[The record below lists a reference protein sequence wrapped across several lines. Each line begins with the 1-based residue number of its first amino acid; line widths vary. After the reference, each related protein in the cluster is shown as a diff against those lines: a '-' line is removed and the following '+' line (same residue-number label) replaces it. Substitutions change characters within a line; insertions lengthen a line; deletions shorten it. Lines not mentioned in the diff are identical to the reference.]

1 MSAGGML
8 RPAGPQAEA
17 LAGVMN
23 TTLIVCAFAFVFAM
37 VCLAAA
43 LWWKGR
49 RPVSTALWLWGGGLV
64 LPVLVFGGLLLHGE
78 RQAYGLDDPSPP
90 GAMRVAVTGHLWWW
104 SMRYE
109 AEPASSTA
117 RNAQGTSAA
126 PDLPAFSTANE
137 LRVPVGRPV
146 TLTLAS
152 DDVIH
157 SYWVPALG
165 GKVDMVPGRLN
176 RLTFTASQPG
186 VFRGPCSE
194 YCGTQHAAMVL
205 QVVAMPPDEFARWRQ
220 AQAAAAPEPVS
231 RQALRGAAL
240 FRENGCA
247 SCHSVR
253 STGGGGDAGN
263 AGVSGSARQDLADA
277 PPLGPD
283 LTHVAS
289 RLWLGAGALRNR
301 DPLGDPRTALRQWIR
316 DVQQVKP
323 GARMPSYKH
332 LSADEID
339 AIVEFL
345 AGPPV
350 AGGGSDRPL
359 VAATPA
365 GPEEKTP

>member
-17 LAGVMN
+17 LAGVMTN
-23 TTLIVCAFAFVFAM
+23 TLIVCAFAFVFAM
-37 VCLAAA
+37 VCLAGA

-49 RPVSTALWLWGGGLV
+49 RPVPTALWLWGGGLV

-78 RQAYGLDDPSPP
+78 RQAFGLDDPSPP

-104 SMRYE
+104 SMQYGE
-109 AEPASSTA
+109 EPDA
-117 RNAQGTSAA
+117 
-126 PDLPAFSTANE
+126 PAFATANE

-152 DDVIH
+152 EDVIH

-165 GKVDMVPGRLN
+165 GKVDLVPGRLN

-205 QVVAMPPDEFARWRQ
+205 QVVAMPPDEFAQWRR
-220 AQAAAAPEPVS
+220 AQAGVAQEPVS

-247 SCHSVR
+247 ACHAVR
-253 STGGGGDAGN
+253 DKD
-263 AGVSGSARQDLADA
+263 VARQGLSAA

-301 DPLGDPRTALRQWIR
+301 DPLGDPRTALRQWIT

-323 GARMPSYKH
+323 GARMPSYRH
-332 LSADEID
+332 LRADEID
-339 AIVEFL
+339 AMVEFL

-350 AGGGSDRPL
+350 TGGGSERPL
-359 VAATPA
+359 VASTP
-365 GPEEKTP
+365 

>member
-23 TTLIVCAFAFVFAM
+23 TTLVVCAFAFVFAM
-37 VCLAAA
+37 VCLGAA

-104 SMRYE
+104 AMRYE
-109 AEPASSTA
+109 AEAGQGPGAPA
-117 RNAQGTSAA
+117 
-126 PDLPAFSTANE
+126 LPAFATANE

-152 DDVIH
+152 EDVIH

-205 QVVAMPPDEFARWRQ
+205 QVVAMPPDDFARWRQ
-220 AQAAAAPEPVS
+220 AQAGAAPEPVS

-240 FRENGCA
+240 FREHGCVACHAVRGVDDERNG
-247 SCHSVR
+247 
-253 STGGGGDAGN
+253 
-263 AGVSGSARQDLADA
+263 SGEDLAKA

-283 LTHVAS
+283 LTHVAT

-323 GARMPSYKH
+323 GARMPAYRH

-339 AIVEFL
+339 ALVAFL

-350 AGGGSDRPL
+350 AGSDAERPL
-359 VAATPA
+359 VAAAP
-365 GPEEKTP
+365 

>member
-17 LAGVMN
+17 LAGVMS
-23 TTLIVCAFAFVFAM
+23 TTLVVCAFAFVFAM

-43 LWWKGR
+43 LWWRGR
-49 RPVSTALWLWGGGLV
+49 RPVPAALWLWGGGLV

-78 RQAYGLDDPSPP
+78 RQALGLDDPSPP
-90 GAMRVAVTGHLWWW
+90 GALRVAVTGHLWWW

-109 AEPASSTA
+109 AEPASSAA
-117 RNAQGTSAA
+117 RNAQGKTVAQ
-126 PDLPAFSTANE
+126 DMPAFATANE

-152 DDVIH
+152 EDVIH

-165 GKVDMVPGRLN
+165 GKVDLVPGRLN

-205 QVVAMPPDEFARWRQ
+205 QVVAMPPDEFARWRL
-220 AQAAAAPEPVS
+220 AQAGNAPEPVS
-231 RQALRGAAL
+231 PQALRGAAL
-240 FRENGCA
+240 FQEHGCIA
-247 SCHSVR
+247 CHAVR
-253 STGGGGDAGN
+253 GTGSTR
-263 AGVSGSARQDLADA
+263 VSGSSGTGRQDLAQA

-301 DPLGDPRTALRQWIR
+301 DPLGDPRTALRQWIT

-332 LSADEID
+332 LRADEID
-339 AIVEFL
+339 AMVAFL

-359 VAATPA
+359 VAVTP
-365 GPEEKTP
+365 

>member
-23 TTLIVCAFAFVFAM
+23 TALVVCAFAFVFAM
-37 VCLAAA
+37 VCLGAA

-78 RQAYGLDDPSPP
+78 RQALGLDDPAPP
-90 GAMRVAVTGHLWWW
+90 GALRVAVTGHLWWW
-104 SMRYE
+104 SMNYQ
-109 AEPASSTA
+109 AEPDA
-117 RNAQGTSAA
+117 
-126 PDLPAFSTANE
+126 PAFATANE

-152 DDVIH
+152 EDVIH

-165 GKVDMVPGRLN
+165 GKVDLVPGRLN

-194 YCGTQHAAMVL
+194 YCGVQHAAMVL
-205 QVVAMPPDEFARWRQ
+205 QVVAMPPEEFAKWRH
-220 AQAAAAPEPVS
+220 AQAADAPEPVS

-240 FRENGCA
+240 FRENGCVACHAVRGTSVAGAAGAA
-247 SCHSVR
+247 SP
-253 STGGGGDAGN
+253 AG
-263 AGVSGSARQDLADA
+263 ATKQDLAQA

-301 DPLGDPRTALRQWIR
+301 DPLGDPRTALRQWIT

-323 GARMPSYKH
+323 GARMPSYRQ
-332 LSADEID
+332 LTTDEID

-350 AGGGSDRPL
+350 AGGGSERPL
-359 VAATPA
+359 VAATP
-365 GPEEKTP
+365 

>member
-8 RPAGPQAEA
+8 RPAGPQAQA
-17 LAGVMN
+17 LAEVMT
-23 TTLIVCAFAFVFAM
+23 TTLVVCAFAFVFAM
-37 VCLAAA
+37 ACLAAA

-78 RQAYGLDDPSPP
+78 RRAFGLDDPSPP
-90 GAMRVAVTGHLWWW
+90 GALRVAVTGHLWWW
-104 SMRYE
+104 AMQYD
-109 AEPASSTA
+109 AESGA
-117 RNAQGTSAA
+117 
-126 PDLPAFSTANE
+126 PAFATANE

-152 DDVIH
+152 EDVIH

-205 QVVAMPPDEFARWRQ
+205 QVVAMPPEEFARWRR
-220 AQAAAAPEPVS
+220 AQAGAAPEPVS

-247 SCHSVR
+247 ACHAVR
-253 STGGGGDAGN
+253 GTNTAGDAGGPAAN
-263 AGVSGSARQDLADA
+263 GGTGTTGTTGANGATGTNSGVRQGLQAA

-301 DPLGDPRTALRQWIR
+301 DPLGDPRTALRQWIS
-316 DVQQVKP
+316 DVQAVKP
-323 GARMPSYKH
+323 GARMPSYRH
-332 LSADEID
+332 LRTDEID
-339 AIVEFL
+339 AMVEFL

-350 AGGGSDRPL
+350 AGGGTERPL
-359 VAATPA
+359 VASTP
-365 GPEEKTP
+365 

>member
-17 LAGVMN
+17 LAGVMT
-23 TTLIVCAFAFVFAM
+23 TTLVVCAFAFVFAM

-43 LWWKGR
+43 LWWRGR
-49 RPVSTALWLWGGGLV
+49 RPVPTALWLWGGGLV

-78 RQAYGLDDPSPP
+78 RQAHGLDDPSPP
-90 GAMRVAVTGHLWWW
+90 GALRVAVTGHLWWW
-104 SMRYE
+104 SLRYE
-109 AEPASSTA
+109 AEA
-117 RNAQGTSAA
+117 GSAA
-126 PDLPAFSTANE
+126 PAAPGAPGAPGAATDLPAFATANE

-152 DDVIH
+152 EDVIH

-165 GKVDMVPGRLN
+165 GKVDLVPGRLN

-194 YCGTQHAAMVL
+194 YCGVQHAAMVL
-205 QVVAMPPDEFARWRQ
+205 QVVAMPPEEFARWRR
-220 AQAAAAPEPVS
+220 AQAGDAPEPVS

-240 FRENGCA
+240 FQEHGCIA
-247 SCHSVR
+247 CHAVR
-253 STGGGGDAGN
+253 GTGA
-263 AGVSGSARQDLADA
+263 SGSAGTARQGLGQT

-301 DPLGDPRTALRQWIR
+301 DPLGDPRTALRQWIT
-316 DVQQVKP
+316 DVQAVKP

-332 LSADEID
+332 LRADEID
-339 AIVEFL
+339 AIVAFL

-350 AGGGSDRPL
+350 PGGVSDRPL
-359 VAATPA
+359 VAATP
-365 GPEEKTP
+365 